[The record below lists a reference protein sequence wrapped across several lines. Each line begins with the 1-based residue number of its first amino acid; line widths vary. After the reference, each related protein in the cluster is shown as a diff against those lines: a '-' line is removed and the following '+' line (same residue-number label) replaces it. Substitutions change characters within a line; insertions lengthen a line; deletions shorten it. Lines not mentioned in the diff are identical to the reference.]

1 MVESMSVERLRE
13 RIGSGDPPQIVDVRR
28 AWAYREAHLP
38 GARNIPLPELPERVA
53 AYDWAG
59 EIVCVCPKGE
69 SSLRAARLLEAYEG
83 VAGDA
88 TVYNLDAG
96 LQAWDG
102 PVESGLGESGAGEAD
117 DTGGDAGTDADE
129 GPEAPF

>member
-13 RIGSGDPPQIVDVRR
+13 RLASEDPPQVVDVRR
-28 AWAYREAHLP
+28 RLVYERGHLP
-38 GARNIPLPELPERVA
+38 GADNLPLPELPNRVA
-53 AYDWAG
+53 ETEFDE

-69 SSLRAARLLEAYEG
+69 SSLRAARLLESYEG
-83 VAGDA
+83 VASDA

-102 PVESGLGESGAGEAD
+102 PVESGPTDGRTGTDDTAD
-117 DTGGDAGTDADE
+117 DDE